1 VVCRFFSYPNSVID
15 MKFGPHI
22 LSAFLIVLF
31 GLGLPDVAVSRSFQF
46 GPFTLNW
53 TDKIKTVFCILKQ
66 SQPLI

>member
-31 GLGLPDVAVSRSFQF
+31 GLGLRDAAVSRSFQF
-46 GPFTLNW
+46 GPFTL
-53 TDKIKTVFCILKQ
+53 K
-66 SQPLI
+66 